1 MSFFLTYQPRVEDF
15 DHNGNL
21 SLEATLQMFENA
33 GVMHSA
39 TVGDMVIDNSL
50 AGTSW
55 IVAEWRVEIYAQPS
69 SRTEKLTVETYPWGR
84 TPASIVYRDY
94 TLRDSA
100 GNVLAKGS
108 AKLGLLDL
116 ARGRLIRVTSEY
128 HDRYNPGDSSVFETQ
143 LPRMREMQP
152 YSDKTQLVMRRGDMD
167 FNGHVHNTFYLRY
180 ALEALP
186 QEEYAR
192 GAFRSFRISFHK
204 PIEKLQ
210 TVTVCSSKGEGG
222 IYNMAIYDEAGVLQ
236 TLVDIGVKE

>member
-1 MSFFLTYQPRVEDF
+1 MSFFLSYQPRVEDF

-55 IVAEWRVEIYAQPS
+55 IVAEWRVEIYAQPA

-94 TLRDSA
+94 ILRDSA
-100 GNVLAKGS
+100 GNTLAMGS

-116 ARGRLIRVTSEY
+116 QRGRLIRVTSEY
-128 HDRYNPGDSSVFETQ
+128 HDRYNPGDCSVVETQ
-143 LPRMREMQP
+143 LPRMRELEE
-152 YSDKTQLVMRRGDMD
+152 YRSETQLAMRRGDMD

-186 QEEYAR
+186 QQIYAE
-192 GAFRSFRISFHK
+192 GKFTGFRISFHK

-210 TVTVCSSKGEGG
+210 QITVRHSRVEDGD
-222 IYNMAIYDEAGVLQ
+222 YRMAVFSENNELQ
-236 TLVDIGVKE
+236 ALVDIGVKQ